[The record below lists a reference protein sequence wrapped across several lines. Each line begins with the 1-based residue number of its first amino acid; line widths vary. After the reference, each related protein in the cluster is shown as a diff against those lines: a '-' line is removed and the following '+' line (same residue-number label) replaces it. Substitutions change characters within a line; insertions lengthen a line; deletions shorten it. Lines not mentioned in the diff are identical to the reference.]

1 MASDSSDQEQWV
13 PVGKISGLFGVKGWI
28 KVYSNTQPREN
39 ILSYSPWFLQREG
52 HWQEYELVS
61 GQAHGKGVIA
71 QLSGCQDRD
80 MAAELIGTEI
90 AIKRSQ
96 LPAAG
101 PGEYYW
107 SDLKGLTVVNLQSI
121 ELGKVISLMET
132 GANDVLIVHAVEAKG
147 KAKRERLI
155 PYVVEQIIQ
164 DVNLDTKT
172 ITVDWDADF

>member
-1 MASDSSDQEQWV
+1 MCSDSSDQEQWV
-13 PVGKISGLFGVKGWI
+13 PVGKISGLFGVKGWMKI
-28 KVYSNTQPREN
+28 YSNTQPREN

-52 HWQEYELVS
+52 RWQEFELVS

-80 MAAELIGTEI
+80 AAAELIGTEI

-96 LPAAG
+96 LPTAA

-107 SDLKGLTVVNLQSI
+107 SDLKGLTVVNLQGI
-121 ELGKVISLMET
+121 ELGKVVSLMET
-132 GANDVLIVHAVEAKG
+132 GANDVLIVHGAAEKG

-155 PYVVEQIIQ
+155 PYVVKQVIQ

-172 ITVDWDADF
+172 MTVDWDADF